1 MEIIPFTKKQEQ
13 YIKRFGLKKK
23 IDKQIK
29 LLSIQPRNKSLNIEK
44 LNPASAG
51 LYSFR
56 IDKKYRAIFAVSNGV
71 IKIITLT
78 NHYK

>member
-29 LLSIQPRNKSLNIEK
+29 LLLTQPRNKSLNIEK
-44 LNPASAG
+44 LNPANAG

-56 IDKKYRAIFAVSNGV
+56 IDKKYRAIFVVSNGV
-71 IKIITLT
+71 IEIITLT